1 MRPPLKLVVLG
12 ALGLLCGCHAFR
24 SWDARLVE
32 AQQQLAQGH
41 YREAIIDARNLLDA
55 KPASAEAKLVVAEAE
70 LQLHDLQTA
79 ERDLQSAV
87 RLGARSSVVVPLKIR
102 LMLAQGK
109 GQALLAAIDTNELK
123 LPEPER
129 SIRRG
134 QALLLINDV
143 AGAESAFRAALA
155 VDPHAAEAHVGVAQ
169 AAVSRNNFEAALA
182 ELAHADQARPGLATS
197 WQLRGSIYAHLG
209 QWSAADAALEKANQ
223 LAATQLTLRQHVS
236 LLASLEE
243 VRLASGRIDA
253 ASSAQSQLQTL
264 AGDTAIVQLMAARIA
279 FARRDYPSAQNILQG
294 IVAAAPTLF
303 EARALLG
310 NALLAQGQLNQA
322 ESQLAAAVQQAPQNS
337 EVRSLLAQTQIK
349 LGRVDEAIAQ
359 LQRYAQSNPDS
370 AKAQLLL
377 GDAYRAAHR
386 DDEALI
392 HYRAATEID
401 PGNAQYWLDLSRAQ
415 LASGQSRAA
424 QESSQRALSVVQE
437 ARSRQLRDGRLAA
450 LEGDVR
456 AALEQYAEAST
467 AYDEALNLGGTVDIV
482 IKDYQVRQRGKLPDP
497 TAPLRQ
503 WLARNPKDGSLHALL
518 GEAYQRAGRDDDAIR
533 EYQQAIAAG
542 NSGVAVLN
550 NLAWVYQKKGDA
562 RALPLARQVY
572 EMAPKAP
579 AVADTYGWTLLNQ
592 GQVAEGLKAL
602 EGAAGAAP
610 DDEGIQL
617 HYAAALARVGE
628 RRRARELLRSLLAR
642 KSTFEDRAQVEQL
655 LTQL

>member
-1 MRPPLKLVVLG
+1 MRPALKLAVLG
-12 ALGLLCGCHAFR
+12 ALGLLCGCNAFR

-55 KPASAEAKLVVAEAE
+55 KPASAEATLVVAEAE
-70 LQLHDLQTA
+70 LQLHDLQNA
-79 ERDLQSAV
+79 ERDLQNAV
-87 RLGARSSVVVPLKIR
+87 RLGAHAAVVAPLKIR
-102 LMLAQGK
+102 LMLAQGN
-109 GQALLAAIDTNELK
+109 GEALLAAVDANELK
-123 LPEPER
+123 LTEPER

-134 QALLLINDV
+134 QALLLMNDV

-155 VDPHAAEAHVGVAQ
+155 VDPQAAEAHIGVAQ
-169 AAVSRNNFEAALA
+169 AAVGRNNFEAALA
-182 ELAHADQARPGLATS
+182 ELSDADRIRPDLATS

-209 QWSAADAALEKANQ
+209 QWSAAEAALEKANQ

-236 LLASLEE
+236 LLTSLEE
-243 VRLASGRIDA
+243 VRLASGWIDA
-253 ASSAQSQLQTL
+253 ASRAQSQLQTL

-279 FARRDYPSAQNILQG
+279 FARRDYLSAQNILQG

-310 NALLAQGQLNQA
+310 NVLLAQGQLKEA
-322 ESQLAAAVQQAPQNS
+322 ESQLGVAVQQAPQDAA
-337 EVRSLLAQTQIK
+337 VRSLLAEAQIR
-349 LGRVDEAIAQ
+349 LGRIDEAIAQ
-359 LQRYAQSNPDS
+359 LQRYAMLNPAS

-377 GDAYRAAHR
+377 ADAYRAAHR
-386 DDEALI
+386 DEEALI

-401 PGNAQYWLDLSRAQ
+401 PGSAQYWLDLSRAQ
-415 LASGQSRAA
+415 LASGQSRVAK
-424 QESSQRALSVVQE
+424 ESSQRALSIVQE
-437 ARSRQLRDGRLAA
+437 ARSRQQRDSRLAA

-456 AALEQYAEAST
+456 AALGQYAEASN
-467 AYDEALNLGGTVDIV
+467 AYDEALNLGGTVDTV
-482 IKDYQVRQRGKLPDP
+482 IKDYQVRQRGNLPDP
-497 TAPLRQ
+497 TTPLRQ
-503 WLARNPKDGSLHALL
+503 WLARNPKDGSAHALL

-533 EYQQAIAAG
+533 EYQHAIAAG

-579 AVADTYGWTLLNQ
+579 AVADTYGWILLNQ
-592 GQVAEGLKAL
+592 GQVTEGLKAL

-610 DDEGIQL
+610 DDESIQF